1 MTEIKN
7 SNFKDLPEIAECHR
21 SAFPDSLSSKM
32 GNRYLSKM
40 IEWYLSGEKKFL
52 FHAVEDGK
60 IVGYCGGMIN
70 DGTQATGSA
79 SGMIQYSFNYAVISI
94 ALRPWLLFHKEFQ
107 SKLTLISKNI
117 RRKLGLKKK
126 KKSNSAAKS
135 SVSSDVRNISKS
147 AEPVAGLVVIGVSKE
162 YMGKGYG
169 SILLQE
175 FEKKSKEMNIKQMA
189 LSVKSENKKAI
200 KSYERNGWV
209 ITKETGD
216 YYEMEKTI

>member
-7 SNFKDLPEIAECHR
+7 SDFRDLPEIAECHR

-52 FHAVEDGK
+52 FHAEEEGK
-60 IVGYCGGMIN
+60 IVGYCGGMVN

-79 SGMIQYSFNYAVISI
+79 SGMIQYSFNDAVISI
-94 ALRPWLLFHKEFQ
+94 ALRPWLLFHKEFL
-107 SKLTLISKNI
+107 SKFKLISKNI
-117 RRKLGLKKK
+117 KRKFGMNKGGKKINK
-126 KKSNSAAKS
+126 PAESAVDNTK
-135 SVSSDVRNISKS
+135 RKTT
-147 AEPVAGLVVIGVSKE
+147 EPVAGLVVIGVSKE

-169 SILLQE
+169 SLLLQE
-175 FEKKSKEMNIKQMA
+175 FENKSIQMNIKKMA

-200 KSYERNGWV
+200 KSYERNGWI

-216 YYEMEKTI
+216 YYEMEKSL